1 MSKLI
6 SLTKKEEMYTLG
18 AYGTMRKIIFGNSV
32 MTLKY
37 KTEYEQPHC
46 IIYIKCSTSIE
57 LILTFIANDCCNDF
71 FKHSQT
77 VTLLAKKDHRFAYAL
92 TSVISDFSLKLECS
106 TYNQFGT
113 VPCSEFGIQ
122 EISWIRKGKKL
133 VLGKKE
139 WMGED
144 VKLLLGKKVKHVSH
158 RPTQSQDA
166 RKKNEVDQKQET
178 WHDYFPHLVEMKNAV
193 FEKELKNLEEDLNF
207 LKTKTVKEEEEMV
220 LALDE
225 KMSDDMEH
233 VWEETDISD
242 ATLREKFEFV
252 EPLFSLKLKHHDID
266 DIDSI
271 DFE

>member
-18 AYGTMRKIIFGNSV
+18 PHGTVRKIIFGNSV
-32 MTLKY
+32 MTLKF
-37 KTEYEQPHC
+37 KTKYEQPHC
-46 IIYIKCSTSIE
+46 IIYIKCSTSVE

-77 VTLLAKKDHRFAYAL
+77 ATLVANKDHRFAYDL

-113 VPCSEFGIQ
+113 VPCSEFPIQ
-122 EISWIRKGKKL
+122 EISWIMKGKKL
-133 VLGKKE
+133 FLGKKE

-144 VKLLLGKKVKHVSH
+144 VKLLLGKKVKHVFPH

-166 RKKNEVDQKQET
+166 KKKNEVHQKQET

-220 LALDE
+220 LALNE

-252 EPLFSLKLKHHDID
+252 EPLFSLKMNHDI

-271 DFE
+271 EFE